1 MMKYDWLL
9 NKHFGTNH
17 FNLRGRCFNYR
28 KQTDHKGLS
37 SNPKGFLDWHL
48 CTSLAIIP
56 VLLTSMAGQTFKNLS
71 SSHAIKLE
79 RTSKHCGRVATPQQ
93 VNWQQILSGILLGS
107 VFSILVFPIQ
117 CSSQTEMNSLKNL
130 AGVEKK
136 KPFSW
141 TSLKITNMLH
151 HRGLQ
156 LGIKHCC
163 AFITEH

>member
-1 MMKYDWLL
+1 MKYDWLL

-56 VLLTSMAGQTFKNLS
+56 MLLTSMAGQTFKNLS

-79 RTSKHCGRVATPQQ
+79 RTSKHCGRVETPQQ
-93 VNWQQILSGILLGS
+93 VNWQQILSWEVCFQSWCFQSSAHLGQRWAFLLNITKNNKYASPQGVTARNKTLLCFHYRTLEGS
-107 VFSILVFPIQ
+107 GF
-117 CSSQTEMNSLKNL
+117 
-130 AGVEKK
+130 A
-136 KPFSW
+136 
-141 TSLKITNMLH
+141 
-151 HRGLQ
+151 
-156 LGIKHCC
+156 
-163 AFITEH
+163 